1 LPAGCRLCQQLFHWR
16 VAASSVRGLPGF
28 VFSRIRGSICRE
40 CGVRIDRVSI
50 STFKGLESSKWT
62 WSCRCPLHK
71 VRRCG
76 RGFNQA
82 ELLSERL
89 AKRLRLP
96 RQSILLVRR
105 RPSPDKHLLT
115 SSWEAVRGAF
125 ATPSGSQVD
134 KQRVLLVDDVM
145 TTGAT
150 LDAYAKALREAGA
163 AAVLGVTVA
172 RAILNPQ
179 KFSR

>member
-1 LPAGCRLCQQLFHWR
+1 MPQREIPLCQGTEFWL
-16 VAASSVRGLPGF
+16 VRPIALLKFEEMEPLTDWF
-28 VFSRIRGSICRE
+28 A
-40 CGVRIDRVSI
+40 DRLAEVVQQNGK
-50 STFKGLESSKWT
+50 TLEAYLVVPV
-62 WSCRCPLHK
+62 PLHK

-96 RQSILLVRR
+96 HQA
-105 RPSPDKHLLT
+105 LLT
-115 SSWEAVRGAF
+115 SNERWEAVRGAF
-125 ATPSGSQVD
+125 ATPPGSQVD

-150 LDAYAKALREAGA
+150 PDTYTKVLREAGA
-163 AAVLGVTVA
+163 AAGLGVTVA